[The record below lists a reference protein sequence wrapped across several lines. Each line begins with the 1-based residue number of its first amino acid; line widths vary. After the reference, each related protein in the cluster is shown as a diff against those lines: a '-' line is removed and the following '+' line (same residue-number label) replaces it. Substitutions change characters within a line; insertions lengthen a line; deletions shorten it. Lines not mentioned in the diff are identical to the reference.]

1 MQVIDM
7 QPWVRRETAKSGFVW
22 FCRYTANTVRM
33 LAALFDRLLQ
43 NWDTLLNEMS
53 LNSVITSF
61 GIPLVAFYPNSDVRK
76 LVV

>member
-1 MQVIDM
+1 
-7 QPWVRRETAKSGFVW
+7 
-22 FCRYTANTVRM
+22 M
-33 LAALFDRLLQ
+33 LAALFSRLLQ

-61 GIPLVAFYPNSDVRK
+61 GIPLVAFYPNSDIRK

>member
-1 MQVIDM
+1 MQL
-7 QPWVRRETAKSGFVW
+7 WVRRETAKSGFVW
-22 FCRYTANTVRM
+22 FFRCRRVRM
-33 LAALFDRLLQ
+33 LAALFSRLLQ

-61 GIPLVAFYPNSDVRK
+61 GIPLVVFYPNSDIRK

>member
-1 MQVIDM
+1 
-7 QPWVRRETAKSGFVW
+7 
-22 FCRYTANTVRM
+22 M
-33 LAALFDRLLQ
+33 LAALFSRLLQ

-61 GIPLVAFYPNSDVRK
+61 GIPLVVFYPNSDIRK